1 MPKNKNNISANEIRN
16 EAEKLKKFE
25 FDREEAEKKQAVNS
39 ITKILAK
46 QYKDAIP
53 ETEASVYEAK
63 KSKTSLSDREI
74 NRGAKG
80 SKDFEYN
87 TSDQAVKNRTN
98 QLIIE
103 IANDIEKEQKR
114 KRLMRD
120 VLMIFFALY
129 FLAVSGFV
137 AYIILNSDYTEDFKK
152 VLIGGFFVNLI
163 GLFAIIFKYIFS
175 PSKEL
180 LEFFEVISNK
190 KDKAEN

>member
-1 MPKNKNNISANEIRN
+1 MPKNENNISANEIRN
-16 EAEKLKKFE
+16 EAEKLKKNE
-25 FDREEAEKKQAVNS
+25 FNREEADKKQAVNL

-190 KDKAEN
+190 KDKAEK